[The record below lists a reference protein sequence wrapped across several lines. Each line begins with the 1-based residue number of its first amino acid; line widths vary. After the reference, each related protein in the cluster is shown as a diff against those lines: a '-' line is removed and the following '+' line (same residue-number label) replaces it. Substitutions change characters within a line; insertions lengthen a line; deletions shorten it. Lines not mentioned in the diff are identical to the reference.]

1 MAGIELK
8 VKGLDSLL
16 KKLNNYPKQIK
27 EEVNGAIEKN
37 VQEITL
43 EQKQKAPN
51 FLGDLARNTG
61 NNFINDRWVIFCN
74 SKHAPFVEF
83 GTRQKTKVPSYLT
96 AYAQQFR
103 GGKGGAGTFKQFV
116 DRIEIWVKRKG
127 IGATYSVKTR
137 RKNRQTK
144 DEIRSIAYR
153 IALHIYLYGQ
163 EAQPFFFEPFFRRR
177 PQILSDVRKAMK
189 L

>member
-51 FLGDLARNTG
+51 FLGDL
-61 NNFINDRWVIFCN
+61 
-74 SKHAPFVEF
+74 S
-83 GTRQKTKVPSYLT
+83 
-96 AYAQQFR
+96 
-103 GGKGGAGTFKQFV
+103 
-116 DRIEIWVKRKG
+116 
-127 IGATYSVKTR
+127 
-137 RKNRQTK
+137 
-144 DEIRSIAYR
+144 
-153 IALHIYLYGQ
+153 
-163 EAQPFFFEPFFRRR
+163 
-177 PQILSDVRKAMK
+177 
-189 L
+189 